1 MREGERRQ
9 EPMLESVALL
19 HHRVHVDALQL
30 FAERWITTLGAIL
43 GDQLLAPLVLVDVG
57 GDVGDHL

>member
-1 MREGERRQ
+1 
-9 EPMLESVALL
+9 MLESVALL